1 MTVNIM
7 LLLAT
12 HLGQKTQIIKL
23 SYDGLSLYFT
33 FHSVIV
39 TLTVAEILI

>member
-1 MTVNIM
+1 MTLNIT
-7 LLLAT
+7 LAT

-39 TLTVAEILI
+39 TLRVAEILI

>member
-1 MTVNIM
+1 MTMNIM
-7 LLLAT
+7 LAT
-12 HLGQKTQIIKL
+12 HLGQKTQMIKF

-39 TLTVAEILI
+39 SLTVAEILI